1 VKSNPLKFRKLIAA
15 AKAVQR
21 NAHAP
26 YSKFRVGAA
35 LLTKSGKV
43 YTGVNVENASY
54 GLTNCAER
62 VAVGKA
68 VSEGHRQFQAI
79 AVVAPSA
86 ALSPCGACRQVL
98 AEFGECV
105 VICADSH
112 NTRRVKIHLLSELL
126 PHSFKL

>member
-1 VKSNPLKFRKLIAA
+1 MKSSSLKFRKLIAA
-15 AKAVQR
+15 AKAAQR

-68 VSEGHRQFQAI
+68 VSEGHRKFQAI

-98 AEFGECV
+98 SEFGECV
-105 VICADSH
+105 VICADSRS
-112 NTRRVKIHLLSELL
+112 TRRLRIHLLSELL

>member
-1 VKSNPLKFRKLIAA
+1 MKSASGKFRKLIATA
-15 AKAVQR
+15 LAVRR
-21 NAHAP
+21 NAYAP

-68 VSEGHRQFQAI
+68 ASEGHRRFQAI
-79 AVVAPSA
+79 AVAGPSTV
-86 ALSPCGACRQVL
+86 LSPCGACRQVL
-98 AEFGECV
+98 SEFGEMV
-105 VICADSH
+105 VICVDSR
-112 NTRRVKIHLLSELL
+112 NTKRIRINLLSELL

>member
-1 VKSNPLKFRKLIAA
+1 MKTNPLKFRKLIAA
-15 AKAVQR
+15 AKTVQR

-35 LLTKSGKV
+35 LLTKSGKI

-105 VICADSH
+105 VICADSR
-112 NTRRVKIHLLSELL
+112 NTRRLKIHLLSELL

>member
-1 VKSNPLKFRKLIAA
+1 MPAPQQFRKLIAA

-26 YSKFRVGAA
+26 YSKFHVGAA

-54 GLTNCAER
+54 GLTICAER
-62 VAVGKA
+62 VAMTKA
-68 VSEGHRQFQAI
+68 VSEGHRKFAAI
-79 AVVAPSA
+79 AVVAPST

-98 AEFGECV
+98 AEFSEMV
-105 VICADSH
+105 VICADSR
-112 NTRRVKIHLLSELL
+112 NPRRFRLYLLSELL
-126 PHSFKL
+126 PHAFKL

>member
-1 VKSNPLKFRKLIAA
+1 MKSSSLKFRKLIAA
-15 AKAVQR
+15 AKTAQR

-68 VSEGHRQFQAI
+68 VSEGHRKFQAI

-98 AEFGECV
+98 SEFGECV
-105 VICADSH
+105 VICADSR
-112 NTRRVKIHLLSELL
+112 NTRRLRIHLLSELL